1 MAIRLFQCSS
11 AARLSGQRPAPVP
24 IRHHFNRSTL
34 GPFNPSAL
42 QPFPPWPRPALV
54 AGLQPTPAATNVP
67 RWATAT
73 MPGTSG
79 PVLSRCARSR
89 AAPPAA
95 QGGAVAPRNLAAPL
109 RWRLGAQRG
118 RWPRRAPK
126 IPDHAG
132 CAGVKSSALRAAL
145 AHFAHVPRSFPL
157 PRIALPHNLRVPP
170 QVRPIARP

>member
-89 AAPPAA
+89 AAPPTAQRRGCPARPRRAA
-95 QGGAVAPRNLAAPL
+95 SLAARRVP
-109 RWRLGAQRG
+109 G
-118 RWPRRAPK
+118 RWPAG
-126 IPDHAG
+126 HAAI
-132 CAGVKSSALRAAL
+132 AGTPGKCTLRQRPRSSALAQPDGITSPVKTRPNMSL
-145 AHFAHVPRSFPL
+145 KSTISGIPDRNRS
-157 PRIALPHNLRVPP
+157 
-170 QVRPIARP
+170 